1 MNFMRLVNDY
11 TECNKFEIQLD
22 SSKAK
27 IFYYD
32 SIKNFSSNKIIIL
45 KDKKDYVIKGRNLV
59 IDTMFVEYLIIT
71 GEIFSIEIGNAN
83 E

>member
-1 MNFMRLVNDY
+1 MNLMRLVNDY
-11 TECNKFEIQLD
+11 TECNKFEIKLD

-45 KDKKDYVIKGRNLV
+45 KNKKDYVIKGKNLV
-59 IDTMFVEYLIIT
+59 IDTMFTEYLIIT
-71 GEIFSIEIGNAN
+71 GEIFSVEIGKVN